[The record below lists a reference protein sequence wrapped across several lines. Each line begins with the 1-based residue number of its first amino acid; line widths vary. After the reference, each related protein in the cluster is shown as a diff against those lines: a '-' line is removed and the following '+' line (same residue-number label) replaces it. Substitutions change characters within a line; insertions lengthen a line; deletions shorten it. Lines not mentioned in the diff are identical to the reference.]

1 MLHFVL
7 AGAAVFLLYDLV
19 SDKDTGGVTD
29 IIVTRGQ
36 IEHMASL
43 FEKTRQ
49 RAPTSEE
56 VAGLID
62 NYIVEEILYRE
73 AKKIQLDQDDTI
85 VRRRMRQKMEFL
97 LDDLSMTEPSDENL
111 QNFLENNPL
120 RFVRDDSISFE
131 HVYLADGS
139 QEQARNL
146 LARLRSEDITVAD
159 AIAGSGLLPDSFE
172 NASATRIR
180 GVLGD
185 EFATEIFKREVG
197 PWQGPIES
205 PFGLHLVRIEQI
217 TRGEVPALADI
228 RAVVRREWQS
238 DARKASRKVLLDQL
252 RAKYSVQIEEIAVA
266 DQ

>member
-1 MLHFVL
+1 MLHFLL

-19 SDKDTGGVTD
+19 SDTDTGGDTEIV
-29 IIVTRGQ
+29 VTRGQ

-62 NYIVEEILYRE
+62 NYIVEEVMYRE

-97 LDDLSMTEPSDENL
+97 LDDLSTTEPSDEDL
-111 QNFLENNPL
+111 QAFLDNNPA
-120 RFVRDDSISFE
+120 RFIRDDDISFE
-131 HVYLADGS
+131 QVYLPDGDE
-139 QEQARNL
+139 EQARTL
-146 LARLRSEDITVAD
+146 LERLQNEDIAPED
-159 AIAGSGLLPDSFE
+159 AVAGSGLLPDSFE
-172 NASATRIR
+172 NASEARIR
-180 GVLGD
+180 GVMGED
-185 EFATEIFKREVG
+185 FTIEIYKREVG
-197 PWQGPIES
+197 LWQGPIES

-217 TRGEVPALADI
+217 TRGEVPPLVDI

-238 DARKASRKVLLDQL
+238 DTRKASRKLLIATL
-252 RAKYSVQIEEIAVA
+252 RTNYSVQIEEFDAGN
-266 DQ
+266 Q

>member
-7 AGAAVFLLYDLV
+7 AGVAVFLLYDFV
-19 SDKDTGGVTD
+19 SDTDTGGDTD

-43 FEKTRQ
+43 FKKTRQ

-62 NYIVEEILYRE
+62 NYIVEEVMYRE

-97 LDDLSMTEPSDENL
+97 LDDLSTTEPSDEDL
-111 QNFLENNPL
+111 QAFLNKNQA
-120 RFVRDDSISFE
+120 RFLRDDNISFE
-131 HVYLADGS
+131 HVYLPEGS
-139 QEQARNL
+139 QEQAKIL
-146 LARLRSEDITVAD
+146 LARLHTEDTRIAD
-159 AIAGSGLLPDSFE
+159 AVAGSGLLPDSFE
-172 NASATRIR
+172 NASATRVR
-180 GVLGD
+180 GFFGE
-185 EFATEIFKREVG
+185 EFTRELYKREVG

-217 TRGEVPALADI
+217 TRGEVPALIDI

-238 DARKASRKVLLDQL
+238 DARKASRKSLIATL
-252 RAKYSVQIEEIAVA
+252 RANYSVQIEDFDA
-266 DQ
+266 DSQ